1 MYEKVNGKKLEGD
14 DLEAYYAIGAA
25 WSQASKAMML
35 PKDASDE
42 IVKAYRDAAIKMTND
57 PEFKAKAEKALG
69 PFPLIIGEEA
79 GEIIKKAAVFSDT
92 TKNQLNAALKKHKF
106 TYRVQ

>member
-1 MYEKVNGKKLEGD
+1 
-14 DLEAYYAIGAA
+14 
-25 WSQASKAMML
+25 
-35 PKDASDE
+35 
-42 IVKAYRDAAIKMTND
+42 MTND
-57 PEFKAKAEKALG
+57 PEFKAKAVKALG

-92 TKNQLNAALKKHKF
+92 KKQLNAALKKHKF